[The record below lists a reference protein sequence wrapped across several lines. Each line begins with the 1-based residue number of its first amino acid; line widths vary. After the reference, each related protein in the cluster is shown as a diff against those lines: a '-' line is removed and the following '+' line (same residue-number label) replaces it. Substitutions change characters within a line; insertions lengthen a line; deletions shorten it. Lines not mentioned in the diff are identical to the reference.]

1 MYQYMYDISADQKL
15 VLFVLVSPQP
25 SIERYESYK
34 PELMITCCYSEY
46 YFENVLKCWC
56 IDAVL

>member
-1 MYQYMYDISADQKL
+1 MYDISADQKL